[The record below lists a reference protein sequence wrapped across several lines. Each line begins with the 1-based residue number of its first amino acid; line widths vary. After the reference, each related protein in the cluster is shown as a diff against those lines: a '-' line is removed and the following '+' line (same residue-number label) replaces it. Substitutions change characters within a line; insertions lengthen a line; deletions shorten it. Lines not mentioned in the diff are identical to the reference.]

1 MWRVLFK
8 LHLQHVDGQ
17 CDSFVFILV
26 LGYFMRKN
34 TIPIAPP
41 PLPPPL
47 SFSISIPPVILPL
60 PPPPPHSLSLSKQT
74 NKQNTTTVT
83 VGRKEVKTCMMLF
96 NRSKN
101 LQPAWTL
108 FNLMIFNLAIS
119 LRPTYRLFK
128 NSDLDIMCAKLFPA
142 ITVFSL
148 YSFSLFF
155 LLLLLLLFF
164 FFFVGGGGRGM
175 AVSGLELN
183 LLQLTHCVT

>member
-1 MWRVLFK
+1 
-8 LHLQHVDGQ
+8 
-17 CDSFVFILV
+17 
-26 LGYFMRKN
+26 MRLLRLYSSTWIFYEKKYN
-34 TIPIAPP
+34 PHCPP
-41 PLPPPL
+41 PPSPRLSLSLSPSLPSSYP
-47 SFSISIPPVILPL
+47 S